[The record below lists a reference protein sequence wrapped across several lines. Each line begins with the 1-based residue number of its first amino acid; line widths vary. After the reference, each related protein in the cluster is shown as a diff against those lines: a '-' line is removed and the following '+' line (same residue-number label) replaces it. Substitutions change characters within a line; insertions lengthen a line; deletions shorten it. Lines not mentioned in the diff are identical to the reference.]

1 MKIIEQNPFR
11 ILGVYSNATTRE
23 LMANSN
29 KIMRFASTGGNVNFQ
44 IDGIIPKRISRSQT
58 DVDNA
63 KKQINL
69 PKDKLK

>member
-29 KIMRFASTGGNVNFQ
+29 KIMRFASTGGNVNFPN
-44 IDGIIPKRISRSQT
+44 DGIISKRIRE
-58 DVDNA
+58 V
-63 KKQINL
+63 
-69 PKDKLK
+69 